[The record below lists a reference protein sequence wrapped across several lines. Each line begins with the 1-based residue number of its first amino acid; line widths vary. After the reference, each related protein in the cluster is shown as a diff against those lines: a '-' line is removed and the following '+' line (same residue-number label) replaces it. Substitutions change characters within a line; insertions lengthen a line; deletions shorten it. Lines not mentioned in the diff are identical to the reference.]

1 VNLILTIA
9 WTHVRHR
16 ARQTLVAIAGVMT
29 GVGFSVMMAAMME
42 GSQDDFIKTLV
53 DSLPH
58 ISVTDELREPT
69 RQPADILY
77 RAAEFHGLTPEVR
90 RPGIKNP
97 MATIASLKT
106 WVPGAL
112 TASVQSKAVLRFAGR
127 NLTTS
132 IVGIDPRT
140 EADVSNLSTHMKQ
153 GTLTSLYRASNGILL
168 GDRLANKIGARVNSN
183 ITLASAVGGSMSAT
197 VVGTF
202 HSGFRATD
210 ETTGYVLLK
219 TAQVLEKQTG
229 IVNEI
234 RVRTRDPMQ
243 ARLISERIGEQTG
256 YKSISW
262 QEAQE
267 DLLSAITL
275 RNVLMY
281 TIVGAILLVASFGTY
296 NIISTITHEKT
307 RDIAILKSRGVGV
320 DIRLSPHPRAGVAGI
335 QDTFFR
341 FQPSTGSLFGEA
353 LFARYDRCLGV
364 EHGRRLFSG
373 PRRGAAAPGRYHPG
387 RDMSA
392 ALIEARQV
400 TKVLGGIVPVTLVRD
415 INLAIMPREFI
426 AITGPSGSGKSSLLY
441 LLGLLDLPTS
451 GEILIDGRSTTTMT
465 EKERARVRLTRLG
478 FVFQFHFLLPE
489 FSITEN
495 VALPMRGLGKLSPR
509 AITARAE
516 ELLDSFGLGDHRH
529 KTPDQLSGGQQQRV
543 AVARA
548 LANDPPVILA
558 DEPTGS
564 LDSAA
569 TTQVFAILRDL
580 VALRGKTVVAVTHD
594 LDLASQMHRG
604 IHIVDGRVV
613 KDERLVAAA
622 ATV

>member
-29 GVGFSVMMAAMME
+29 GVGFSIMMAAMME

-53 DSLPH
+53 DALPH

-69 RQPADILY
+69 RQPADITY
-77 RAAEFHGLTPEVR
+77 GAAEFHGLTPEVR

-97 MATIASLKT
+97 MATIASLQT

-112 TASVQSKAVLRFAGR
+112 TPSVQSKAVLRFAGR

-132 IVGIDPRT
+132 IIGIDPRT
-140 EADVSNLSTHMKQ
+140 EADVSNLATHMKQ
-153 GTLTSLYRASNGILL
+153 GTLTSLYRASNAILL
-168 GDRLANKIGARVNSN
+168 GDRLASKIGARVNSN
-183 ITLASAVGGSMSAT
+183 ITLASAEGASMNAT

-202 HSGFRATD
+202 HTGFRATD

-219 TAQVLEKQTG
+219 TAQVLERQTG

-307 RDIAILKSRGVGV
+307 RDIAILKSLGFGDWTIRAIFIVEALLVGLVGAALGWVFGYLLTRGLASLEFKTPFSDFNHLPVMYSAKHYLLATSVALVSSLVAGYFPARSAARLHPV
-320 DIRLSPHPRAGVAGI
+320 DII
-335 QDTFFR
+335 
-341 FQPSTGSLFGEA
+341 
-353 LFARYDRCLGV
+353 
-364 EHGRRLFSG
+364 
-373 PRRGAAAPGRYHPG
+373 RGA
-387 RDMSA
+387 
-392 ALIEARQV
+392 
-400 TKVLGGIVPVTLVRD
+400 T
-415 INLAIMPREFI
+415 
-426 AITGPSGSGKSSLLY
+426 
-441 LLGLLDLPTS
+441 
-451 GEILIDGRSTTTMT
+451 
-465 EKERARVRLTRLG
+465 
-478 FVFQFHFLLPE
+478 
-489 FSITEN
+489 
-495 VALPMRGLGKLSPR
+495 
-509 AITARAE
+509 
-516 ELLDSFGLGDHRH
+516 
-529 KTPDQLSGGQQQRV
+529 
-543 AVARA
+543 
-548 LANDPPVILA
+548 
-558 DEPTGS
+558 
-564 LDSAA
+564 
-569 TTQVFAILRDL
+569 
-580 VALRGKTVVAVTHD
+580 
-594 LDLASQMHRG
+594 
-604 IHIVDGRVV
+604 
-613 KDERLVAAA
+613 
-622 ATV
+622 